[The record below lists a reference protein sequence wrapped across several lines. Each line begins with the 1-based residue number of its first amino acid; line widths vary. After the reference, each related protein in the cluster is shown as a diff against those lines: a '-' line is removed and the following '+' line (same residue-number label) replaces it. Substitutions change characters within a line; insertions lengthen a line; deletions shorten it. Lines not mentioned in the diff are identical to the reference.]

1 MIRALALLAPVLLS
15 ACAVLPPPDTTAPLP
30 GGSAVALD
38 QKVQV
43 GEVVVTPLAVVEDSR
58 CPINTRC
65 VWAGRLVV
73 RTRIDGDAGGERW
86 SDTAE
91 LRLGET
97 WGTHGKVV
105 ALVSG
110 EPGKTTDRETRPEEY
125 RFTYEA
131 R

>member
-1 MIRALALLAPVLLS
+1 MLRAPALPAPALLN
-15 ACAVLPPPDTTAPLP
+15 ACAVLPVPVAPPPFP
-30 GGSAVALD
+30 SGSAVALG

-43 GEVVVTPLAVVEDSR
+43 GELTVTPTAVVEDSR
-58 CPINTRC
+58 CPINARC

-73 RTRIDGDAGGERW
+73 RTRIDGQADGARW

-97 WGTHGKVV
+97 YGTHGQVI

-110 EPGKTTDRETRPEEY
+110 EPGRITDRETRPEDY